1 MTGTVTEEI
10 LRIPLDSIV
19 PSPGNRRIGGFNPER
34 LEQLA
39 DSIRAVGVQQP
50 AVVRPGEDDHVYEL
64 VAGERRW
71 RASRLAG
78 LEDLPCV
85 VRELDDLQVL
95 KIQTIEN
102 LQREDIHPLDEAEGY
117 QRLIEKADYDVELIA
132 QEVGR
137 SPSYVYQRMK
147 LQELV
152 DEARQALVDG
162 EINAGHAIQIARL
175 QPEQQTMCMEIFDGD
190 RRETPSVRDL
200 SNWIHN
206 EILTD
211 LHSAGFKKDD
221 ADLLPDAGPCTE
233 CPKRTGYQPE
243 LFADICK
250 RDYCTDPDCFH
261 AKLAAL
267 VERRRA
273 ELKGEKHLEVC
284 DGYVVYEIEQK
295 LPERVSRAHAWQECK
310 KKDDGA
316 QRCLIVAGARIG
328 QLTWGMKPKANR
340 YGMVEK
346 SPEEKAAGK
355 AQRAAEKKRQE
366 KMRRIWDAVMEKIET
381 YFDESGGFPK
391 DLLRLSVRRFFER
404 LWDDHRKRLCGLH
417 GWERPPVEEGQNH
430 WERANWQAVGVGKI
444 EQMSEK
450 RLLMFLAKCALIHTM
465 ETSLGHTDGYVSE
478 TEADLRQIGGSLG
491 IDVDAIWAED
501 SEQTA

>member
-10 LRIPLDSIV
+10 VRIPLDSIV
-19 PSPGNRRIGGFNPER
+19 PSPGNRRIGGFNAER

-50 AVVRPGEDDHVYEL
+50 AVVRPGEDDHTFEL

-85 VRELDDLQVL
+85 VRELEDLQVL

-117 QRLIEKADYDVELIA
+117 QRLIEKADYDVELIS

-137 SPSYVYQRMK
+137 SASYVYQRLK
-147 LQELV
+147 LRELI
-152 DEARQALVDG
+152 DQARVALAGGVID
-162 EINAGHAIQIARL
+162 AGHAIQIARL
-175 QPEQQTMCMEIFDGD
+175 QPEQQAVCMEIFDED
-190 RRETPSVRDL
+190 RHNTPTVRDL

-206 EILTD
+206 SILTD
-211 LHSAGFKKDD
+211 LHRAGFKKDD
-221 ADLLPDAGPCTE
+221 GDLLPEAGPCTE

-250 RDYCTDPDCFH
+250 KDYCTDPDCFH
-261 AKLAAL
+261 AKLDAL

-284 DGYVVYEIEQK
+284 DGHVGYEAERK
-295 LPERVSRAHAWQECK
+295 LPDRVSRPYTWQECK

-316 QRCLIVAGARIG
+316 QRCLVVAGSRQG
-328 QLTWGMKPKANR
+328 QIVWGMKPKTNR
-340 YGMVEK
+340 YGRAEK
-346 SPEEKAAGK
+346 TPEEKAAEK
-355 AQRAAEKKRQE
+355 EERAAEKKRRE
-366 KMRRIWDAVMEKIET
+366 TVRKIWDATMENIE
-381 YFDESGGFPK
+381 GF
-391 DLLRLSVRRFFER
+391 LFEQNCLPVFLFRAGVSAFYGR
-404 LWDDHRKRLCGLH
+404 LWDEHRKRLCGLH
-417 GWERPPVEEGQNH
+417 GWERPEAQDGQSQ
-430 WERANWQAVGVGKI
+430 WDRPSWADVGTAEI
-444 EQMSEK
+444 EDMGTDDLFRFFAECS
-450 RLLMFLAKCALIHTM
+450 LIHCLDSPGGFVDD
-465 ETSLGHTDGYVSE
+465 EDENGLCAIGRSLGVDVN
-478 TEADLRQIGGSLG
+478 AIG
-491 IDVDAIWAED
+491 AAAA
-501 SEQTA
+501 EQTA